1 MASTITA
8 LNVIQLGVPDE
19 IAKALVKTADAAIV
33 DINALQS
40 APIRASGA
48 SGQTVLTAITGLQ
61 IGTGLSTR
69 LVGGHLQI
77 WVA

>member
-8 LNVIQLGVPDE
+8 VTATQLGVVDE
-19 IAKALVKTADAAIV
+19 IAKAVVKIADAAIV
-33 DINALQS
+33 DINALQT
-40 APIRASGA
+40 APIKASGA

-69 LVGGHLQI
+69 IVGGHLQI